1 MQPKC
6 AYIFMVNNTYMK
18 SSCLC
23 TTLTCIV
30 LSFALLSGCTADV
43 DLNHIDTSAELGMG
57 LVFPVGS
64 ITATTNDFLG
74 NNQVE
79 HIYINENG
87 IFTYRD
93 TFRIQRTYHD
103 VDLSQYVSETTAT
116 MSVYDQLKGNPFMS
130 NGQITGMG
138 VPITLTFP
146 LSLKLEGINHELD
159 NERLDSVRVTN
170 AEFISTINR
179 YDLPLQWA
187 WIDTVKIE
195 LGSAFRLS
203 SAQGNSIVVYK
214 KGDGYGYNTEIPI
227 HLDEFLLNLM
237 KQPLDPATDQERYW
251 SNVVDECDFVIS
263 FQFTVPKGVT
273 LRVPQSAGF
282 DYKLGVRFINYD
294 AIWGMFRPSSDMYD
308 EAEVSLAEEWNTWS
322 LFAKANLLPLAA
334 PRLDVNITTKIAGA
348 LKMTGDYIYIREEA
362 SGKQVYADFGGTN
375 PHQHIEYFQ
384 NEFLH
389 PTHSRIGDS
398 VTVSMTFDKDPQR
411 GHIDRL
417 FTIRPDYFGYKF
429 AIDFNRQE
437 TPQIRITPNTD
448 VRVDAVYTLPFE
460 FNEGLAFTYSDTIRG
475 IDLSQLTLDSLLAN
489 ANIID
494 SIKATDLKLFVKL
507 QNNIPLQ
514 IKGVL
519 RFLDENDRVVM
530 EQNGA
535 SVQPLRLSDT
545 DTLTVTP
552 PHYTYTNGHWNIDQP
567 GETTLILTIDKDR
580 LETFSRVKSMYFEG
594 HIDDK
599 PYQSSFND
607 SYGSTFTVALRPEQ
621 QLKIRLGLA
630 AQVEAVLNLNLD
642 NQQ

>member
-1 MQPKC
+1 
-6 AYIFMVNNTYMK
+6 MK
-18 SSCLC
+18 HSYLC
-23 TTLTCIV
+23 TVLTSIV

-74 NNQVE
+74 NNKVE
-79 HIYINENG
+79 HIYVNEKG
-87 IFTYRD
+87 IFTYQD
-93 TFRIQRTYHD
+93 TFCIRRTYHD
-103 VDLSQYVSETTAT
+103 VDLSQYVSETTVT
-116 MSVYDQLKGNPFMS
+116 MNVYDQLKDNPFMS

-159 NERLDSVRVTN
+159 NERLDSVLVTN
-170 AEFISTINR
+170 AEFTSIINR
-179 YDLPLQWA
+179 RNLPLQWK

-195 LGSAFRLS
+195 LGSTFRLS
-203 SAQGNSIVVYK
+203 AGQSNSLVVYA
-214 KGDGYGYNTEIPI
+214 KGDGYDYNTEIPI
-227 HLDEFLLNLM
+227 HLDEFMLNLM
-237 KQPLDPATDQERYW
+237 KRQLDPTTNQEKYW
-251 SNVVDECDFVIS
+251 SNVVDECDFVVS
-263 FQFTVPKGVT
+263 FQFTVPQGTT
-273 LRVPQSAGF
+273 LRIPQSAGF
-282 DYKLGVRFINYD
+282 DYQLGVRFINYD

-322 LFAKANLLPLAA
+322 LFAKADLLPLAD
-334 PRLDVNITTKIAGA
+334 PRLDVNVTTQVAGA

-362 SGKQVYADFGGTN
+362 TGKQVYADFGGTN

-384 NEFLH
+384 NEYLH
-389 PTHSRIGDS
+389 PTHSHIGDS
-398 VTVSMTFDKDPQR
+398 VTVSLTFNKDPQR

-448 VRVDAVYTLPFE
+448 VRVDAVYALPFE

-475 IDLSQLTLDSLLAN
+475 IDLSQLTMDSLLAN
-489 ANIID
+489 ADIVD
-494 SIKATDLKLFVKL
+494 SVKATDLKLFVKL

-519 RFLDENDRVVM
+519 RFLDENDHIVM
-530 EQNGA
+530 EQNGV
-535 SVQPLRLSDT
+535 SIHPLRLSDT
-545 DTLTVTP
+545 DTLVIAP
-552 PHYTYTNGHWNIDQP
+552 PHYTYIDGHWTADQP
-567 GETTLILTIDKDR
+567 GETTLILSIDKSR
-580 LETFSRVKSMYFEG
+580 LETLSHVKSMYFEG
-594 HIDDK
+594 RIDDK
-599 PYQSSFND
+599 PYQTTFDNAA
-607 SYGSTFTVALRPEQ
+607 YGNAFTVALRPDQ

-630 AQVEAVLNLNLD
+630 AQVEAILNLKFD